1 MLCAKNV
8 TFQYK
13 NNGKNG
19 EHKRLKPG
27 MAGKLSDANHSIN
40 GSN

>member
-13 NNGKNG
+13 NNRKS